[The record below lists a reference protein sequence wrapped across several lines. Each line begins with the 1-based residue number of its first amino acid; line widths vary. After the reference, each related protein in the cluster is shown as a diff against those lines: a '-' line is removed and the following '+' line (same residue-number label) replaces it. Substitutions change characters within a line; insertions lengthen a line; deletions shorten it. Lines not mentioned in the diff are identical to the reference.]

1 MEEKEKDMNPGCCWD
16 TKPVGVVGCGSP
28 HINAATI
35 LQLSCDISTE
45 RAASAIMVW
54 LVLEDG
60 SKQAINPADISVA
73 PGLSLEEYI
82 NGGLWENEKR
92 EYSIKA
98 ISEEIIQKAP
108 PPTKN
113 RDHQQEKYRQRYHGR
128 KK

>member
-1 MEEKEKDMNPGCCWD
+1 MNPGCCWD

-45 RAASAIMVW
+45 RAESAIMVW

-73 PGLSLEEYI
+73 PGLSLEEYM
-82 NGGLWENEKR
+82 NLKLWEGEKR
-92 EYSIKA
+92 QYMRGSIKA
-98 ISEEIIQKAP
+98 ISENIVQKAP
-108 PPTKN
+108 PPAKN
-113 RDHQQEKYRQRYHGR
+113 RDHQQEKYRRRYHER